1 MKIFALIYTAA
12 MAATTVQAQDV
23 VVYSASLSGAAE
35 VPPVETDVGGSITL
49 MTREGS
55 TGMLFNLKIDNPSGV
70 PLLGA
75 AGAHVSTYLCY
86 QLHKFFRKQAVGYAR
101 RCDMSY
107 VSLCEQH
114 RRPIIMIHSLAIF
127 IFSLTPSLS
136 LHHSSIVVRKEKMAL
151 PSPSW
156 LQSSLGA
163 QCPLKSTTMLRLTK
177 RVWPKQ
183 IVGRQLLN

>member
-1 MKIFALIYTAA
+1 MKIFALICTAA
-12 MAATTVQAQDV
+12 MAATTVQAHDV

-70 PLLGA
+70 PLLGEL
-75 AGAHVSTYLCY
+75 GAHVSTYLCY
-86 QLHKFFRKQAVGYAR
+86 HLHKFFGKNRQL
-101 RCDMSY
+101 DMQEDVTCL
-107 VSLCEQH
+107 VSISASSAH
-114 RRPIIMIHSLAIF
+114 RRLMMI
-127 IFSLTPSLS
+127 SLTPSLS

-151 PSPSW
+151 SSPSW

-163 QCPLKSTTMLRLTK
+163 QCPLKSTTMLPLTK
-177 RVWPKQ
+177 RVWPTHL
-183 IVGRQLLN
+183 VGRQLLN